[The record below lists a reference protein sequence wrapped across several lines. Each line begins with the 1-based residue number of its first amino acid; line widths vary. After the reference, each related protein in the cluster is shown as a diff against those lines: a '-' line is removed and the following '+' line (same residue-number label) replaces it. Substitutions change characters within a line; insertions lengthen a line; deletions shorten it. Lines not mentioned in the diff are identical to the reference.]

1 MAKGKG
7 QKKRASTSSQ
17 PLKRKLEQAEDKE
30 WGSRRPQ
37 KINRA
42 LMASNGDHGITATG
56 EEQLPVLVGMQDEDM
71 PKEANMVDNE
81 DRTPES
87 DHALSTNSYD
97 IWLNLPDVPFNVF
110 MMSLSIT
117 DLRRLT
123 QVSSSWKNR
132 ITETFLKNPA
142 NQKTLR
148 ARIDRKMCP
157 GMLPSNEEMT
167 NAMWLSKYL

>member
-7 QKKRASTSSQ
+7 QNKSASISSKS
-17 PLKRKLEQAEDKE
+17 LKRKLEQAEDKKCGN
-30 WGSRRPQ
+30 WRPQ

-42 LMASNGDHGITATG
+42 LMATNSNQGKDITVTG
-56 EEQLPVLVGMQDEDM
+56 EEKED
-71 PKEANMVDNE
+71 K
-81 DRTPES
+81 TPES

-110 MMSLSIT
+110 MTSLSIT

-148 ARIDRKMCP
+148 ARIERAMGP
-157 GMLPSNEEMT
+157 GILPSNEEIT

>member
-1 MAKGKG
+1 MFSLENHHCGLLRLRLLGEAVLQFKLALCRW
-7 QKKRASTSSQ
+7 QK
-17 PLKRKLEQAEDKE
+17 
-30 WGSRRPQ
+30 
-37 KINRA
+37 
-42 LMASNGDHGITATG
+42 
-56 EEQLPVLVGMQDEDM
+56 DM
-71 PKEANMVDNE
+71 PIEADMVDNG
-81 DRTPES
+81 DKTPES

-148 ARIDRKMCP
+148 ARIDRAMGP
-157 GMLPSNEEMT
+157 GMLPSNEEIT